1 MKFALLSGR
10 RVEAQ
15 PKLRA
20 ICPACSGEVIAKC
33 GQHIVWHWAHSSRS
47 HCDQWWES
55 ETDWHREW
63 KNRFPS
69 EWQEVPRIDDRTGEL
84 HIADVKTAANL
95 VIEFQR
101 SSIHLDEV
109 RARED
114 FYDRMI
120 WVIDGRKNDTDR
132 FNFNIMRSSP
142 NADGISQFQ
151 WFGRSTLFSR
161 WHTLKPVF
169 IDFGPEHGFWR
180 ILRFDPKTKRGLA
193 GACDITAFVELAS
206 SGTTDFSSVG
216 GPASV

>member
-1 MKFALLSGR
+1 MKFALISQQ

-20 ICPACSGEVIAKC
+20 MCPACGSEVIAKC
-33 GQHIVWHWAHSSRS
+33 GQHIVWHWAHASRS

-63 KNRFPS
+63 KNRFPT
-69 EWQEVPRIDDRTGEL
+69 EWQEVPTVDAQSGEL

-101 SSIHLDEV
+101 STIHPDEV
-109 RARED
+109 RAREN

-120 WVIDGRKNDTDR
+120 WVVDGRKNEFDQV
-132 FNFNIMRSSP
+132 NFRNMRSSP
-142 NADGISQFQ
+142 NADGIAQFQ
-151 WFGRSTLFSR
+151 WFGRSKLFSR

-169 IDFGPEHGFWR
+169 IDFGPGYGFWR
-180 ILRFDPKTKRGLA
+180 ILRFDPQTKRGLA
-193 GACDITAFVELAS
+193 GICDIAGFVALAS
-206 SGTTDFSSVG
+206 SGSTDFSANG